1 MRMRRLLVALLVA
14 ACANPYQQFY
24 KGVPDARISPSYVT
38 DTTPLQIYSTND
50 FNRDGLE
57 LIRRGYWPV
66 GQSSFNAGVNK
77 VKESQLRE
85 QATRIG
91 AHVVLVSS
99 QYTHSVSG
107 AIPLTIPTTS
117 TTTSSGN
124 ATAYG
129 ASGSVTVSGTG
140 TSTTTSSR
148 TIVLPYT
155 IARADF
161 GALYFARTRSRL
173 GLYVRAL
180 DDSTRLRLQTNSG
193 VRVIVVIEKSPAF
206 EADILPG
213 DVLLDF
219 NGDRVH
225 SEESYSQLLDKYQGS
240 TVILHLDRA
249 GERVQ
254 KQVGILR

>member
-1 MRMRRLLVALLVA
+1 MRMRRLLVVLLVA

-24 KGVPDARISPSYVT
+24 KGVPDARISPSYVA

-77 VKESQLRE
+77 VKESQLRA

-99 QYTHSVSG
+99 QYTHSVSA

-148 TIVLPYT
+148 TIMLPYT

-193 VRVIVVIEKSPAF
+193 VRVIVVIENSPAF
-206 EADILPG
+206 EADVLPG
-213 DVLLDF
+213 DVLLDV